1 MCTAPT
7 SAARSSALPCA
18 CTAGLGP
25 VFWKSI
31 YEACLC
37 LELDR
42 AGIPHGRQIP
52 LPVLYDDVQPN
63 YGYRA
68 DIVVAGEVIVEVNSV
83 ERLAP
88 LYQAQ
93 LLTYLRLSGCRIGL
107 LINFNTVS
115 LTDGLRRCVL

>member
-1 MCTAPT
+1 
-7 SAARSSALPCA
+7 
-18 CTAGLGP
+18 LGP